1 MVTSETMVAT
11 PPSAMTAQ
19 QLERRRR
26 ILDATQQLASR
37 GGFDG
42 VQMRTVADHADVALG
57 TLYRYFSSKVHLL
70 VALTFDR
77 TEQLAERI
85 AKQPPQDGDP
95 IERTTALLLLATRA
109 LQRDPSLTEAMLRA
123 IMIADASLAAEV
135 HRVNDLV
142 TRMIVATVHGPEVEP
157 SPDDES
163 RARVLEMVW
172 LSSLLNWLSGR
183 ASSSDVDR
191 DLATAARLILR

>member
-11 PPSAMTAQ
+11 PPGAMTAQ

-42 VQMRTVADHADVALG
+42 VQMRTVAEHANVALG

-70 VALTFDR
+70 VALTYDR

-85 AKQPPQDGDP
+85 AKQPPKEGDP

-109 LQRDPSLTEAMLRA
+109 LQRDPPLTEAMLRA

-142 TRMIVATVHGPEVEP
+142 TRMIVTTVHGPDVEP
-157 SPDDES
+157 TPEDES

>member
-1 MVTSETMVAT
+1 MASTETLVTPGRDTM
-11 PPSAMTAQ
+11 SAS

-26 ILDATQQLASR
+26 ILDAATQLASR

-42 VQMRTVADHADVALG
+42 VQMRTVAEHAGVALG
-57 TLYRYFSSKVHLL
+57 TLYRYFNSKVHLL
-70 VALTFDR
+70 VALTYDR
-77 TEQLAERI
+77 TERLADRL
-85 AKQPPQDGDP
+85 AKQPLTGDDP

-109 LQRDPSLTEAMLRA
+109 LQREPALTEAMLRA
-123 IMIADASLAAEV
+123 IMIADASAAAEV

-142 TRMIVATVHGPEVEP
+142 TRMIVTTVHGPGAVP
-157 SPDDES
+157 TPDDES

-191 DLATAARLILR
+191 DLATATRLILR